1 MDMTQK
7 IQKKKL
13 ILWILIF
20 VWMITIF
27 MFSAQNGDESSEL
40 SQGFLRTFILR
51 FTPDNISE
59 DIVNMMEYIIRKCA
73 HMTEYAVFGILVFYQ
88 IKLYRLFE
96 KEWNRIVMAVI
107 CVMIYASTDE
117 IHQLFVGGRSG
128 RFTDVL
134 IDTAGGF
141 IGIMAAAF
149 IAAGHQGKIVSN
161 DL

>member
-20 VWMITIF
+20 AWMITIF

-40 SQGFLRTFILR
+40 SQGFLRAFILR

-73 HMTEYAVFGILVFYQ
+73 HMTEYAVFGILIFCQ

-96 KEWNRIVMAVI
+96 KEWTRIVMAVI

-149 IAAGHQGKIVSN
+149 IAARHQGKNGGNI
-161 DL
+161 

>member
-149 IAAGHQGKIVSN
+149 IAERHQGKNGGNI
-161 DL
+161 

>member
-20 VWMITIF
+20 IWMITIF

-149 IAAGHQGKIVSN
+149 IAAGHHGKNGGNI
-161 DL
+161 

>member
-149 IAAGHQGKIVSN
+149 IAARHQGKNGGNI
-161 DL
+161 

>member
-141 IGIMAAAF
+141 I
-149 IAAGHQGKIVSN
+149 AAGHQGKNGGNI
-161 DL
+161 

>member
-73 HMTEYAVFGILVFYQ
+73 HMTEYSVFGILVFYQ

-149 IAAGHQGKIVSN
+149 IAARHQGKNGGNI
-161 DL
+161 

>member
-27 MFSAQNGDESSEL
+27 MFSAQNGDVSSEL

-73 HMTEYAVFGILVFYQ
+73 HMTEYSVFGILVFYQ

-149 IAAGHQGKIVSN
+149 IAAGHHGKNGGNI
-161 DL
+161 

>member
-20 VWMITIF
+20 IWMITIF

-149 IAAGHQGKIVSN
+149 IAAGHQGKNGGNI
-161 DL
+161 

>member
-51 FTPDNISE
+51 FTPDKISE

-149 IAAGHQGKIVSN
+149 IAARHQGKNGGNI
-161 DL
+161 

>member
-134 IDTAGGF
+134 IDTADGF

-149 IAAGHQGKIVSN
+149 IAAGHQGKNGGNI
-161 DL
+161 

>member
-1 MDMTQK
+1 MTQK

-149 IAAGHQGKIVSN
+149 IAAGHQGKNGGNI
-161 DL
+161 

>member
-88 IKLYRLFE
+88 IILFRLFE
-96 KEWNRIVMAVI
+96 LEWNRLVMAVI
-107 CVMIYASTDE
+107 CGMIYASTDE

-149 IAAGHQGKIVSN
+149 IAAGHQGKNGGNI
-161 DL
+161 

>member
-20 VWMITIF
+20 AWMITIF

-40 SQGFLRTFILR
+40 SQGFLRAFILR

-73 HMTEYAVFGILVFYQ
+73 HMTEYAILAFLIYKTIVHIEKSLVKSF
-88 IKLYRLFE
+88 IFTFLY
-96 KEWNRIVMAVI
+96 A
-107 CVMIYASTDE
+107 CTDE
-117 IHQLFVGGRSG
+117 FHQLFIAGRAG
-128 RFTDVL
+128 QFRDVCIDSTGAL
-134 IDTAGGF
+134 IMILIIYIINKRKDKK
-141 IGIMAAAF
+141 IG
-149 IAAGHQGKIVSN
+149 S
-161 DL
+161 

>member
-20 VWMITIF
+20 AWMITIF

-40 SQGFLRTFILR
+40 SQGFLRAFILR

-73 HMTEYAVFGILVFYQ
+73 HMTEYAVFGILIF
-88 IKLYRLFE
+88 
-96 KEWNRIVMAVI
+96 
-107 CVMIYASTDE
+107 C
-117 IHQLFVGGRSG
+117 
-128 RFTDVL
+128 
-134 IDTAGGF
+134 
-141 IGIMAAAF
+141 
-149 IAAGHQGKIVSN
+149 
-161 DL
+161 

>member
-141 IGIMAAAF
+141 IGILAAAF
-149 IAAGHQGKIVSN
+149 IAARHQGKNGGNI
-161 DL
+161 

>member
-149 IAAGHQGKIVSN
+149 IAAGHQGKNGGNI
-161 DL
+161 

>member
-20 VWMITIF
+20 IWMITIF

-141 IGIMAAAF
+141 IGILAAAF
-149 IAAGHQGKIVSN
+149 IAAGHQGKNGGNI
-161 DL
+161 

>member
-149 IAAGHQGKIVSN
+149 IVAGHQGKNGGNI
-161 DL
+161 

>member
-27 MFSAQNGDESSEL
+27 MFSAQTGDESSEL

-149 IAAGHQGKIVSN
+149 IAAGHQGKNGGNI
-161 DL
+161 

>member
-1 MDMTQK
+1 
-7 IQKKKL
+7 
-13 ILWILIF
+13 
-20 VWMITIF
+20 
-27 MFSAQNGDESSEL
+27 
-40 SQGFLRTFILR
+40 
-51 FTPDNISE
+51 
-59 DIVNMMEYIIRKCA
+59 
-73 HMTEYAVFGILVFYQ
+73 MTEYAVFGILVFYQ

-149 IAAGHQGKIVSN
+149 IVAGHHGKNGGNI
-161 DL
+161 

>member
-149 IAAGHQGKIVSN
+149 IAAGHQAKNGGNI
-161 DL
+161 

>member
-149 IAAGHQGKIVSN
+149 IAAGYQGKNGGNI
-161 DL
+161 

>member
-96 KEWNRIVMAVI
+96 KEWNRIVMPVI

-149 IAAGHQGKIVSN
+149 IAARHQGKNGGNI
-161 DL
+161 

>member
-1 MDMTQK
+1 
-7 IQKKKL
+7 
-13 ILWILIF
+13 
-20 VWMITIF
+20 

-149 IAAGHQGKIVSN
+149 IAAGHQGKNGGNI
-161 DL
+161 

>member
-96 KEWNRIVMAVI
+96 KEWNRIVMTVI

-149 IAAGHQGKIVSN
+149 IAAGHQGKNGGNI
-161 DL
+161 

>member
-88 IKLYRLFE
+88 IKLYRLLE

-149 IAAGHQGKIVSN
+149 IAAGHQGKNGGNI
-161 DL
+161 

>member
-1 MDMTQK
+1 
-7 IQKKKL
+7 
-13 ILWILIF
+13 
-20 VWMITIF
+20 MITIF

-149 IAAGHQGKIVSN
+149 IAARHQGKNGGNI
-161 DL
+161 

>member
-134 IDTAGGF
+134 IDMAGGF

-149 IAAGHQGKIVSN
+149 IAARHQGKNGGNI
-161 DL
+161 

>member
-1 MDMTQK
+1 MDMTLK

-149 IAAGHQGKIVSN
+149 IAAGHQGKNGGNI
-161 DL
+161 

>member
-141 IGIMAAAF
+141 IGILAAAF
-149 IAAGHQGKIVSN
+149 IAAGHQGKNGGNI
-161 DL
+161 

>member
-134 IDTAGGF
+134 
-141 IGIMAAAF
+141 
-149 IAAGHQGKIVSN
+149 
-161 DL
+161 LR

>member
-1 MDMTQK
+1 
-7 IQKKKL
+7 
-13 ILWILIF
+13 
-20 VWMITIF
+20 

-141 IGIMAAAF
+141 IGIMVAAF
-149 IAAGHQGKIVSN
+149 IAAGHQGKNGGNI
-161 DL
+161 

>member
-40 SQGFLRTFILR
+40 SQGFLRAFILR

-73 HMTEYAVFGILVFYQ
+73 HMTEYAVFGILIFCQ

-149 IAAGHQGKIVSN
+149 IAARHQGKNGGNI
-161 DL
+161 

>member
-96 KEWNRIVMAVI
+96 KEWNRIIMAVI

-149 IAAGHQGKIVSN
+149 IAARHQGKNGGNI
-161 DL
+161 

>member
-149 IAAGHQGKIVSN
+149 IAAGHQGTNGGNI
-161 DL
+161 

>member
-20 VWMITIF
+20 IWMITIF

-141 IGIMAAAF
+141 IGILAAAF
-149 IAAGHQGKIVSN
+149 IAARHQGKNGGNI
-161 DL
+161 

>member
-1 MDMTQK
+1 
-7 IQKKKL
+7 
-13 ILWILIF
+13 
-20 VWMITIF
+20 

-149 IAAGHQGKIVSN
+149 IAARHQGKNGGNI
-161 DL
+161 

>member
-96 KEWNRIVMAVI
+96 KEWNWIVMAVI

-149 IAAGHQGKIVSN
+149 IAAGHHGKNGGNI
-161 DL
+161 

>member
-7 IQKKKL
+7 IQKKLL
-13 ILWILIF
+13 ILWIFIF

-149 IAAGHQGKIVSN
+149 IAAGHQGKNGGNI
-161 DL
+161 

>member
-96 KEWNRIVMAVI
+96 KEWNRIDMAVI

-117 IHQLFVGGRSG
+117 IHQLCVGGRSG

-149 IAAGHQGKIVSN
+149 IAARHQGKNGGNI
-161 DL
+161 